1 MRGLIAERTGR
12 DIARGALYTS
22 LERLEGKGCL
32 TSTMRDPAEDA
43 RAGRAR
49 RYFTVTAK
57 GLAALRATHDALKN
71 LTTGLEALLERP

>member
-1 MRGLIAERTGR
+1 
-12 DIARGALYTS
+12 
-22 LERLEGKGCL
+22 
-32 TSTMRDPAEDA
+32 MRDPGEDA

-71 LTTGLEALLERP
+71 LTTGLEALLDR